1 MNNCSVCGQTK
12 LCKTTKKG
20 TTFPY
25 VKKKGKIFCEC
36 NKAEWPLFLLIDLP
50 ITASRLVGRGSAETN
65 RGAGPANPG

>member
-20 TTFPY
+20 TNFPY
-25 VKKKGKIFCEC
+25 IYKKKVIKQNGI
-36 NKAEWPLFLLIDLP
+36 FLLIDLP